1 MNAMSPTTVAGR
13 RFRFRLRT
21 LLVVLTVACFAFA
34 WVYRARE
41 QHTAVVALRQANPGV
56 TFRYDDDDSEAR
68 GALAH
73 WATRWLGVDYVAT
86 VEKVELYYATDAD
99 LACVARLRQVR
110 WLSLL
115 RSIDLTDAGLAVL
128 APLTNLET
136 LQISEAEQLTD
147 SGIAHLEKLTSLK
160 ILRLDLGR
168 AAVTP
173 QAIERLRRALPNCR
187 IEVGTGE
194 TFAIRNLVQR
204 NMSATS

>member
-1 MNAMSPTTVAGR
+1 MNETSTTIVAGR
-13 RFRFRLRT
+13 CFRFRLRT
-21 LLVVLTVACFAFA
+21 LLVALTAACFALA

-41 QHTAVVALRQANPGV
+41 QHTAVTALRQANPGV
-56 TFRYDDDDSEAR
+56 TLRYDQAEDR
-68 GALAH
+68 GAFGR
-73 WATRWLGVDYVAT
+73 WAVQWLGVDYVAK
-86 VEKVELYYATDAD
+86 VEKIELYYATDAD

-194 TFAIRNLVQR
+194 MFA
-204 NMSATS
+204 SAAAGY